1 MNTIAILCID
11 DDRIML
17 QALVHQLST
26 FLQEDV
32 IIEVAESGQEGL
44 EVINELIDDKCI
56 VPVVISDQ
64 MMPEMTGVEFARAAQ
79 AQFPDLKVILLTGY
93 SKDSIETIE
102 SQKNIISTLQKPWE
116 KSELKSILSR
126 FYPMK

>member
-17 QALVHQLST
+17 QALVHQIST

-32 IIEVAESGQEGL
+32 IIEVAESGKEGL

-79 AQFPDLKVILLTGY
+79 AQFSELKVIILTGY

-102 SQKNIISTLQKPWE
+102 SQENIISMLQKPWE
-116 KSELKSILSR
+116 KSELKRILSR

>member
-1 MNTIAILCID
+1 MNPIAILCID

-26 FLQEDV
+26 FLHEDV
-32 IIEVAESGQEGL
+32 IIEVAESGKEGL
-44 EVINELIDDKCI
+44 EVINELIDDKCT

-79 AQFPDLKVILLTGY
+79 GQFTDLKVILLTGY

>member
-17 QALVHQLST
+17 QALVHQIST

-32 IIEVAESGQEGL
+32 IIEVAESGKEGL
-44 EVINELIDDKCI
+44 EVINELIDHKRI

-79 AQFPDLKVILLTGY
+79 AQFSELKVIILTGY

-102 SQKNIISTLQKPWE
+102 SQENIISMLQKPWE
-116 KSELKSILSR
+116 KSELKRILSR

>member
-1 MNTIAILCID
+1 MNPIAILCID

-17 QALVHQLST
+17 QALAHQIST
-26 FLQEDV
+26 FLHEDV
-32 IIEVAESGQEGL
+32 IIEVAESGKEGL
-44 EVINELIDDKCI
+44 EVINELIDDKYTI
-56 VPVVISDQ
+56 PVVISDQ
-64 MMPEMTGVEFARAAQ
+64 MMPGMTGVEFARAAQ
-79 AQFPDLKVILLTGY
+79 GQFTDLKVILLTGY

>member
-102 SQKNIISTLQKPWE
+102 SQENIISTLQKPWE

>member
-1 MNTIAILCID
+1 MNSIAILCID

-17 QALVHQLST
+17 QALVHQIST
-26 FLQEDV
+26 FLNEDV
-32 IIEVAESGQEGL
+32 IIEVAESGKEGL
-44 EVINELIDDKCI
+44 EVINELIDDKYTI
-56 VPVVISDQ
+56 PVVISDQ
-64 MMPEMTGVEFARAAQ
+64 MMPGMTGVEFAKAAQ
-79 AQFPDLKVILLTGY
+79 DQFPDLKVILLTGY

>member
-1 MNTIAILCID
+1 MNPIAILCID

-17 QALVHQLST
+17 QALVHQIST
-26 FLQEDV
+26 FLNEDV
-32 IIEVAESGQEGL
+32 VIEVAESGKEGL
-44 EVINELIDDKCI
+44 EVINELIDDKYTI
-56 VPVVISDQ
+56 PVVISDQ
-64 MMPEMTGVEFARAAQ
+64 MMPGMTGVEFAREAHD
-79 AQFPDLKVILLTGY
+79 QFPDLKVILLTGY

-116 KSELKSILSR
+116 KSELRSILSR